1 MISHCT
7 SNKGLVINKQ
17 TLLINNSQ
25 KFFNMQYINRTYN
38 QAAGDTKISC
48 FLKLKKNWLYLKL
61 KAKKQ
66 VLISKILCDLSDTK
80 INTLISPTNFTWI
93 II

>member
-25 KFFNMQYINRTYN
+25 KFFNIQYINRAYN

-48 FLKLKKNWLYLKL
+48 FLKLKKKL
-61 KAKKQ
+61 A
-66 VLISKILCDLSDTK
+66 VSKTQGQKTCFDFK
-80 INTLISPTNFTWI
+80 NFV
-93 II
+93 